1 MSEINDE
8 LSAALRQLDSADL
21 EQRVR
26 SVEAL
31 AHVSNRIVD
40 RVIEELAKP
49 GPARGLI
56 FERLGRFGTVAIEP
70 LEQLLWR
77 SDDHELRIL
86 CAAALLYLDSKAG
99 VQVLLDAVTP
109 DEPLVCIAV
118 RALSGAGV
126 TEAASRIQNAIHE
139 CDLAQTDVLECLV
152 SALRRLAGT
161 LPADIQA
168 RLKAVEPAWF
178 RDSLI
183 N

>member
-26 SVEAL
+26 AVEAL
-31 AHVSNRIVD
+31 AHIGNRIID
-40 RVIEELAKP
+40 RVIEEFAKP
-49 GPARGLI
+49 GPTRNLI

-70 LEQLLWR
+70 LEQLLWQT
-77 SDDHELRIL
+77 DDHELKIL
-86 CAAALLYLDSKAG
+86 SAAALLHLGSQAG
-99 VQVLLDAVTP
+99 IRVLFDAVTP

-118 RALSGAGV
+118 HALSEAGV
-126 TEAASRIQNAIHE
+126 TEAAARIENAIHQS
-139 CDLAQTDVLECLV
+139 DLSQTDVLECLV
-152 SALRRLAGT
+152 SGLRRLTGS
-161 LPADIQA
+161 LPTDVQE
-168 RLKAVEPAWF
+168 RLRAVKPAWL